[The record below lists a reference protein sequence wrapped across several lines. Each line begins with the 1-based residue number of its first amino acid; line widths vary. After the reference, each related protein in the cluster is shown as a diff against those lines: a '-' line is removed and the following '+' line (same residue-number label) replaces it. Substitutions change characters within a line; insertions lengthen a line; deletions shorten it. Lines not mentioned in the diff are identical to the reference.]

1 MSVMAWLVWWLVMRK
16 NEREIRVSKEICKR
30 IITSKDLSDFYAY
43 CERFD
48 DDLTY
53 SFDESEQDRIGALC
67 DYINYTA
74 GNYDE
79 ENVKNILGVR

>member
-1 MSVMAWLVWWLVMRK
+1 MK
-16 NEREIRVSKEICKR
+16 EIRVSKEVCER
-30 IITSKDLSDFYAY
+30 IRNAKDLSDFYAY

-53 SFDESEQDRIGALC
+53 LFDESEQDRIDKLVDDIC
-67 DYINYTA
+67 YTA

-79 ENVKNILGVR
+79 ENVKRILGVR

>member
-1 MSVMAWLVWWLVMRK
+1 MKETFVK
-16 NEREIRVSKEICKR
+16 KEICER
-30 IITSKDLSDFYAY
+30 IKTGKDLSDFYAY

-53 SFDESEQDRIGALC
+53 SFDESEFERIDKLV
-67 DYINYTA
+67 DYVAYVV

-79 ENVKNILGVR
+79 ENVKRILGV